1 MVSANTGWGIALRQS
16 QGNSGGAT
24 FAPTRNTISDNTAW
38 GNSTDLYDDGTG
50 SEDTWAGNVCATK
63 QGAAIPACSP
73 LTVIT
78 NPSNQSAVAG
88 TTASFSAAATY
99 AGWLPSGATPNQT
112 VQWQAGTNNGV
123 TWTNVSGATSSTY
136 SFTAAMADSGEQYRA
151 VFTDSNG
158 TATTTAATLTVAT
171 SSSGPAVTT
180 QPSNQAVLDGENATF
195 LAAASGTPTPAVQWQ
210 VSTDSGATW
219 GNLVTMAT
227 SPVYSFTTGA
237 SDACKQYRAVF
248 TNSLSTATTRA
259 ATLTVREL
267 GGAHGPGRGREL
279 SGVCQSRR

>member
-16 QGNSGGAT
+16 QGSSGGAT
-24 FAPTRNTISDNTAW
+24 FAPTRNTFSGNTAW

-73 LTVIT
+73 MSIIT

-112 VQWQAGTNNGV
+112 VQWQVSANNGL
-123 TWTNVSGATSSTY
+123 TWTDVSGATSSTY
-136 SFTAAMADSGEQYRA
+136 SFTAAMPNSGEQYRA
-151 VFTDSNG
+151 VFTNSNG

-180 QPSNQAVLDGENATF
+180 QPSNQAVLDGETATF

-210 VSTDSGATW
+210 VSTDSGKTW
-219 GNLVTMAT
+219 VNLVTMAT
-227 SPVYSFTTGA
+227 APTYSFTTGA
-237 SDACKQYRAVF
+237 SDTCKQYRAVF
-248 TNSLSTATTRA
+248 TNSPGIATTNV
-259 ATLTVREL
+259 ATLTVWQFGVHGHDHEL
-267 GGAHGPGRGREL
+267 L
-279 SGVCQSRR
+279 GVCHGRR